1 MITYKPGDIATAL
14 GVSISSIR
22 NWTDQEQFQEFLSD
36 MATRTG
42 SYANSKQR
50 EYTQQDL
57 YVINTIARQKTRFN
71 LWNDVADYLRAG
83 NLDTE
88 LPASAALVQPTAAES
103 FADAIML
110 RQQLDL
116 MANSLSNAE
125 EEVKFLRK
133 RVDDIREEERRKAS
147 EKEAEDRKEIIQLH
161 RQIARLELRIELMQE
176 EED

>member
-22 NWTDQEQFQEFLSD
+22 NWTDQEEFQDFLSD

-42 SYANSKQR
+42 SYSNSKQR

-71 LWNDVADYLRAG
+71 LWTDVADYLRAG

-133 RVDDIREEERRKAS
+133 RVDEIREEERRKAS

>member
-22 NWTDQEQFQEFLSD
+22 NWTDQKEFQEFLSD

-42 SYANSKQR
+42 AYANSKQR

-71 LWNDVADYLRAG
+71 MWDDVADYLRAG
-83 NLDTE
+83 NLDME

-133 RVDDIREEERRKAS
+133 RVDEIRDEERRKAS
-147 EKEAEDRKEIIQLH
+147 EKEAQDREEIIQLH

-176 EED
+176 EDD

>member
-22 NWTDQEQFQEFLSD
+22 NWTDQIEFQEFLSD
-36 MATRTG
+36 MATRSG

-57 YVINTIARQKTRFN
+57 YVINTIAKKKTRFN
-71 LWNDVADYLRAG
+71 MWKDVADYLRAG

-103 FADAIML
+103 FADALML

-116 MANSLSNAE
+116 MVNSLSNAE
-125 EEVKFLRK
+125 EEIKFLRK
-133 RVDDIREEERRKAS
+133 RVDEIRDEERQKAR
-147 EKEAEDRKEIIQLH
+147 EKEAQDRQEIIQLH

-176 EED
+176 END